1 MADQPEGIR
10 FSQVY
15 LRRADLLADST
26 RMRNRI
32 AVAIAEAGESSE
44 DLRKFGQRIQS
55 EQGILIGRSSYP
67 YEWPP
72 ILKAMDIRDVL
83 DSITTIYNSISGY
96 NGAIQAQRRKAFL
109 DHCRRILSEEQVRYQ
124 IDDKGGVH
132 FAVDQEFE
140 AVRISTISGLGAS
153 RYNGVRALY
162 DEAFA
167 ALDRTPPDG
176 KAALRSAFFATES
189 LFRLIFPSSHQLSSG
204 EIQKHLEPLVNRVY
218 ANQKPAINLAQKL
231 VASLKDWIDGAH
243 FYRHEPGDEEP
254 AQPPLELAIYMVS
267 EAGGHLRWL
276 AKLDAMAGALPSP

>member
-1 MADQPEGIR
+1 MTDQAEGQR

-15 LRRADLLADST
+15 LRRSDLLPDSM
-26 RMRNRI
+26 RMRNRLAGII
-32 AVAIAEAGESSE
+32 AQTGDSSE
-44 DLRKFGQRIQS
+44 EFNNFGRRIER
-55 EQGILIGRSSYP
+55 EQGILLGSTNYG
-67 YEWPP
+67 YQWPP
-72 ILKAMDIRDVL
+72 IFQRLEIRDVL
-83 DSITTIYNSISGY
+83 DSITTIYSAISHY
-96 NGAIQAQRRKAFL
+96 DDKRRAQKQKLFL
-109 DHCRRILSEEQVRYQ
+109 ENCRRIFSEEQVRYR

-189 LFRLIFPSSHQLSSG
+189 LFRLIFPSAHQLSSS
-204 EIQKHLEPLVNRVY
+204 EVQKHLEPLVNRLY

-231 VASLKDWIDGAH
+231 VASLRDWIDGAH

-276 AKLDAMAGALPSP
+276 AKLDAMAAGS

>member
-1 MADQPEGIR
+1 MTDQPEGQR

-15 LRRADLLADST
+15 LRRSDLLSDSE

-32 AVAIAEAGESSE
+32 AVAIVEIGDHTD
-44 DLRKFGQRIQS
+44 DLRNFGQRIGR
-55 EQGILIGRSSYP
+55 EQGVMLGPTNYAHH
-67 YEWPP
+67 WQP

-83 DSITTIYNSISGY
+83 DSITSIYNSISGY
-96 NGAIQAQRRKAFL
+96 DGARQTQRRKLFL
-109 DHCRRILSEEQVRYQ
+109 ENCRRIFDEEQVRYR

-140 AVRISTISGLGAS
+140 AARISTIIGLGAS

-189 LFRLIFPSSHQLSSG
+189 LFRLIFPTAHQLSSS
-204 EIQKHLEPLVNRVY
+204 EVQKHLEPLVHRLY

-231 VASLKDWIDGAH
+231 VASLRDWIDGAH

-276 AKLDAMAGALPSP
+276 AKLDAMANH